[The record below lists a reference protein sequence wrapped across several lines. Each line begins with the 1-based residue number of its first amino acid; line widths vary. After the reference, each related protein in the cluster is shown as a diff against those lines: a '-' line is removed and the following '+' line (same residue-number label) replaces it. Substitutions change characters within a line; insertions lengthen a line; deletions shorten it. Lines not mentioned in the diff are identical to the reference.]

1 MTLQF
6 FIHLHTNIQ
15 CMIKFSSKD
24 TDFKLT
30 RQKVLKD
37 WIKKILNIHSLKV
50 GDINYLL
57 TNDEEVLKVNK
68 EFLGHDYYTDII
80 TFDTS
85 DYDPEQESDDV
96 VSADI
101 VISVDTVRANAVEY
115 GASFEEELHRVIIH
129 GILHLIGYDD
139 HSDEDRAEMRNQE
152 NIALELL
159 RGYES

>member
-1 MTLQF
+1 
-6 FIHLHTNIQ
+6 
-15 CMIKFSSKD
+15 MIKFSSKD

-30 RQKVLKD
+30 RQKLLKD

-85 DYDPEQESDDV
+85 DYDPEQESDDE

-139 HSDEDRAEMRNQE
+139 HTDEDRAEMRHQE

>member
-1 MTLQF
+1 
-6 FIHLHTNIQ
+6 
-15 CMIKFSSKD
+15 MIKFSSKD

-152 NIALELL
+152 NFALELL

>member
-15 CMIKFSSKD
+15 CMIKFTCKD

-37 WIKKILNIHSLKV
+37 WIKKILSGYELRV

-57 TNDEEVLKVNK
+57 TNDEQVLQVNR

-85 DYDPEQESDDV
+85 DYEFNPQQDKI
-96 VSADI
+96 SADI
-101 VISVDTVRANAVEY
+101 VISVDTVRANAEFY
-115 GASFEEELHRVIIH
+115 RATFEDELHRVIIH

-139 HSDEDRAEMRNQE
+139 HEEEDKVMMRQQE
-152 NIALELL
+152 DIALQLL
-159 RGYES
+159 KEYES

>member
-1 MTLQF
+1 
-6 FIHLHTNIQ
+6 
-15 CMIKFSSKD
+15 MIKFTCKD

-37 WIKKILNIHSLKV
+37 WIKKILSKYDLRV

-57 TNDEEVLKVNK
+57 TNDDQVLQVNK

-85 DYDPEQESDDV
+85 DYEFNPQQDKI
-96 VSADI
+96 SADI
-101 VISVDTVRANAVEY
+101 VISVDTVRANAEFY
-115 GASFEEELHRVIIH
+115 GTSFEDELHRVIIH

-139 HSDEDRAEMRNQE
+139 HEEEDKIIMRQQE
-152 NIALELL
+152 DIALQLL
-159 RGYES
+159 KEYES

>member
-1 MTLQF
+1 
-6 FIHLHTNIQ
+6 
-15 CMIKFSSKD
+15 MIKFSSKD

-139 HSDEDRAEMRNQE
+139 HSDEDRAEMQNQE

>member
-1 MTLQF
+1 
-6 FIHLHTNIQ
+6 
-15 CMIKFSSKD
+15 MIKFSSKD

-115 GASFEEELHRVIIH
+115 GVSFEEELHRVIIH
-129 GILHLIGYDD
+129 GILHLVGYDD
-139 HSDEDRAEMRNQE
+139 HNDEDRAEMRDQE
-152 NIALELL
+152 NCALELL
-159 RGYES
+159 KGYES

>member
-1 MTLQF
+1 
-6 FIHLHTNIQ
+6 
-15 CMIKFSSKD
+15 MIKFSCKD

-30 RQKVLKD
+30 SQKVLKD
-37 WIKKILNIHSLKV
+37 WIKKILSSHDLRV

-85 DYDPEQESDDV
+85 DYDFSSEDDRI
-96 VSADI
+96 SADI
-101 VISVDTVRANAVEY
+101 VISVDTVRANAEFY
-115 GASFEEELHRVIIH
+115 GATFEEELHRVIIH

-139 HSDEDRAEMRNQE
+139 HQEEDKVQMRLQE
-152 NIALELL
+152 DKALQLL
-159 RGYES
+159 KTYES

>member
-1 MTLQF
+1 
-6 FIHLHTNIQ
+6 
-15 CMIKFSSKD
+15 MIKFSSKD

-85 DYDPEQESDDV
+85 DYDPEQESYDV

>member
-1 MTLQF
+1 
-6 FIHLHTNIQ
+6 
-15 CMIKFSSKD
+15 MIKFSSKD

-101 VISVDTVRANAVEY
+101 VISVDTVRANAIEY

-139 HSDEDRAEMRNQE
+139 HNDEDRAEMRDQE

>member
-1 MTLQF
+1 
-6 FIHLHTNIQ
+6 
-15 CMIKFSSKD
+15 MIKFNCKD

-37 WIKKILNIHSLKV
+37 WIKKILSKYDLRV

-57 TNDEEVLKVNK
+57 TNDDQVLQVNK

-85 DYDPEQESDDV
+85 DYEFNPHQDKI
-96 VSADI
+96 SADI
-101 VISVDTVRANAVEY
+101 VISVDTVRANAEFY
-115 GASFEEELHRVIIH
+115 GAPFEDELHRVIIH

-139 HSDEDRAEMRNQE
+139 HEEEDKILMRQQE
-152 NIALELL
+152 DIALQLL
-159 RGYES
+159 KEYES

>member
-1 MTLQF
+1 
-6 FIHLHTNIQ
+6 
-15 CMIKFSSKD
+15 MIKFSSKD

-85 DYDPEQESDDV
+85 DYDPEQESDDE

>member
-1 MTLQF
+1 
-6 FIHLHTNIQ
+6 
-15 CMIKFSSKD
+15 MIKFSSKD

-30 RQKVLKD
+30 SQKVLKD

-85 DYDPEQESDDV
+85 DYDPEQESDDE

-139 HSDEDRAEMRNQE
+139 HTDEDRAEMRHQE